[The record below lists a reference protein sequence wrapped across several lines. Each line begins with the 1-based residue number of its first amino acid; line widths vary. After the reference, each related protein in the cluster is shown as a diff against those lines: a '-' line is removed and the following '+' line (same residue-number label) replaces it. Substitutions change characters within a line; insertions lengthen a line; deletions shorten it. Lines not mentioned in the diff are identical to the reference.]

1 MRWFLAVLMLPT
13 IAFAT
18 PTPDTA
24 IKGKLADADWQ
35 YVAQKISAGDQIW
48 IDTVPALASK
58 ANRAQAEQLEDAL
71 ATALPI
77 NTKGVLSI
85 LKILDAGSYPE
96 MNGTNIV
103 CVLKLAAPGKPPEG
117 YYNDTRLALLDEP
130 NGAQCLWNLEGI
142 WEEVK
147 QKDKQNTSDVVPSRM
162 HIQ

>member
-1 MRWFLAVLMLPT
+1 MKCLLAVLVLPT

-35 YVAQKISAGDQIW
+35 YVAQKIASGDQAW
-48 IDTVPALASK
+48 LDTVPALASK
-58 ANRAQAEQLEDAL
+58 AKQDQANLLEDAL

-85 LKILDAGSYPE
+85 LHILDAGSYPE
-96 MNGTNIV
+96 MGGTDIV
-103 CVLKLAAPGKPPEG
+103 CVQKVVNPGKAAKE
-117 YYNDTRLALLDEP
+117 YYRDTRLALLDDP
-130 NGAQCLWNLEGI
+130 NGAQCLWNLEGV

-147 QKDKQNTSDVVPSRM
+147 QKEK
-162 HIQ
+162 